1 MRPKWFQADPKS
13 RYHRQSQWYQEGTWN
28 GPENQTM
35 SGKALAANPGSKP
48 KATRPSLANPSS
60 VGSFPRIGTNK
71 KMFRLWYMA
80 SKRPG
85 SALDPALLVSP
96 PKGLEVG
103 YVPIVTHQEVAPD

>member
-48 KATRPSLANPSS
+48 KATRPSLAS
-60 VGSFPRIGTNK
+60 GRDRERTEAA
-71 KMFRLWYMA
+71 R
-80 SKRPG
+80 R
-85 SALDPALLVSP
+85 LLVDDLS
-96 PKGLEVG
+96 KQGRRHENLSDSFCQCACAARRLNG
-103 YVPIVTHQEVAPD
+103 